1 MTSLHSPNSGSL
13 VSVQAGKDRTIF
25 KPSHQ
30 ACKET
35 PVQPNYV
42 YIQRSTSL
50 PSAWS
55 GSEIFVDYE
64 LPQSLGV
71 VDQLIVRF
79 QVNVATASVVLPPT
93 PFWCSRMEEYIGQ
106 DLIATTY
113 ANEQYNESVGFLD
126 TTQLE
131 QQGTAMNLTGG
142 TTSAMY
148 GNGTINTGTWYYYLP
163 LAASAFNTVRRNP

>member
-1 MTSLHSPNSGSL
+1 MTSYSANSGSL

-55 GSEIFVDYE
+55 GSETFVDYE

-79 QVNVATASVVLPPT
+79 QVQVSTAAVTLPPT
-93 PFWCSRMEEYIGQ
+93 PFWC
-106 DLIATTY
+106 
-113 ANEQYNESVGFLD
+113 
-126 TTQLE
+126 
-131 QQGTAMNLTGG
+131 
-142 TTSAMY
+142 
-148 GNGTINTGTWYYYLP
+148 
-163 LAASAFNTVRRNP
+163 